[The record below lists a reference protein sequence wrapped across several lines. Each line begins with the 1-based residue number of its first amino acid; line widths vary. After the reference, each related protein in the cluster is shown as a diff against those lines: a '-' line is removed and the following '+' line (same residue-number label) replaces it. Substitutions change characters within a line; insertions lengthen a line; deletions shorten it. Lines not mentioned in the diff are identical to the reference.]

1 MAIMDFVK
9 EHPDV
14 AIGGGIV
21 LLIAVG
27 AYVISKQSA
36 GVGTGTPTTSTGA
49 PSGLKNG
56 VVYVPTSTS
65 FSTQNINKGT
75 DIGNTTTNNQTRN
88 RKIINPSPPPVPSPS
103 PVPTCKVGYHF
114 QSNKLGVLVP
124 QGSYT
129 TAGGYCVPDQTVV
142 TPPVHKQPK
151 PPVPPTPKPPVPP
164 TPKPPQPSG
173 GGSTVH
179 PTPWPSATST
189 LSGIAAAHNMSLSQI
204 EALNPWIYQ
213 QRGTWN
219 LIYTS
224 DNIRVS

>member
-21 LLIAVG
+21 LLVAVG

-103 PVPTCKVGYHF
+103 PVPICKVGYHF

-129 TAGGYCVPDQTVV
+129 TAGGYCVPDQTAVI
-142 TPPVHKQPK
+142 PPPTGGHKK
-151 PPVPPTPKPPVPP
+151 PPTPTP
-164 TPKPPQPSG
+164 TPQPIG

-224 DNIRVS
+224 DNIKVS